1 MKRLA
6 LHLTCIAVSA
16 ACLAANPEKF
26 NWANSLTNTKEKVC
40 DENLDTDF
48 RDYRW
53 QAGLAGGLKSGQAW
67 EMEPFGIWHFHRTL
81 GVKLGINITSQY
93 NQPTRAFEHDGKN
106 WNLDRDYQDIDWL
119 LFKPALAIRTP
130 YLFHRD
136 DYALRLWLQA
146 EPGITL
152 GVPFRNSLLYLPEGN
167 GLETSA
173 QPMKVSN
180 THIRWFYWDIRASIN
195 FGYNRW
201 IWTLGY
207 GFSDFDIYACRRH
220 ITLPSGTRF
229 YVPSREFS
237 HTVYISLSYQ
247 L

>member
-6 LHLTCIAVSA
+6 LHLTCIVVSA

-93 NQPTRAFEHDGKN
+93 NQPTRAFEHDGKTGTSTG
-106 WNLDRDYQDIDWL
+106 I
-119 LFKPALAIRTP
+119 IR
-130 YLFHRD
+130 
-136 DYALRLWLQA
+136 
-146 EPGITL
+146 I
-152 GVPFRNSLLYLPEGN
+152 
-167 GLETSA
+167 
-173 QPMKVSN
+173 
-180 THIRWFYWDIRASIN
+180 
-195 FGYNRW
+195 
-201 IWTLGY
+201 
-207 GFSDFDIYACRRH
+207 
-220 ITLPSGTRF
+220 
-229 YVPSREFS
+229 
-237 HTVYISLSYQ
+237 
-247 L
+247 